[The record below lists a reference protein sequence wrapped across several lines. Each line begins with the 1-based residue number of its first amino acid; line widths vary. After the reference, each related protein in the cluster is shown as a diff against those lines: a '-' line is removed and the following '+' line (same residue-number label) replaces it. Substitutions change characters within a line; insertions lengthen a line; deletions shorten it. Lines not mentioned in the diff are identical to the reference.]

1 LAACRAIEDQMAF
14 TLNQAFRILRERGI
28 TEMKVGLPENEISV
42 DRADKWAVYSYKKD
56 FYFCVDTDGNV
67 VGGRQSFERMLI
79 LLQPK
84 KRKSR

>member
-1 LAACRAIEDQMAF
+1 MAF

-56 FYFCVDTDGNV
+56 FYFCVDAEGNL
-67 VGGRQSFERMLI
+67 VGGRANFDKMLT

-84 KRKSR
+84 KRKAR